1 MGLIQS
7 NYKFGVNSGASADPD
22 NIVFGALNTDLT
34 DQDIDTPLH
43 IRIQVGK
50 YNG

>member
-1 MGLIQS
+1 MGTEQVHF
-7 NYKFGVNSGASADPD
+7 KFGVNTGPSADPD
-22 NIVFGALNTDLT
+22 DIVFGALNTDLT